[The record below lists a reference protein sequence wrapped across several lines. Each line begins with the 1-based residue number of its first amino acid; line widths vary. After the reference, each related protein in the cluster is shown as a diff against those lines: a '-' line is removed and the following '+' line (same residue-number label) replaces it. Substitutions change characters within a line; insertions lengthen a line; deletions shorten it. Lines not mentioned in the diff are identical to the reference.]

1 MELAAAFA
9 ISFLLLVS
17 CVFKGIF
24 LAYPLTAVIIIFTL
38 ISVRRGFKFKTVLNM
53 AYKGGRKSL
62 VVVKIFVLI
71 GALIPIWTAS
81 GTVPAIVY
89 YGMEFIKPELFI
101 LCTFL
106 ISCIVSFLIGTSVGT
121 SGIVGAAMMVMAR
134 GGHVN
139 LAATAGAVIAGAYF
153 GDRCSPVS
161 SSASFVSC
169 ITETNVYD
177 NIKNMFK
184 TAAVPFAI
192 AVAFYM
198 AVSGKFSLQG
208 EKVSINALILNQFT
222 INLYVFLPVM
232 VILVL
237 AIFKANIKLSMLLS
251 IGAAFIISITIQHE
265 SIVKCLNYVLF
276 GFTLDPSSPLHNIIK
291 GGGII
296 SLMKTALV
304 VYLASAFAGIIEET
318 YMLNSI
324 EEITSRADSRYKVFR
339 NMFITS
345 IFSAMVGCSQT
356 FAVML
361 THVLNK
367 KAYAKNNLN
376 NFDAA
381 IDLENTAIMV
391 SGLVPWNVALLAP
404 MTILGTDAACMPYLL
419 YIFLVPFWNLL
430 YLKFKDRRHALNCIE
445 AEEA

>member
-9 ISFLLLVS
+9 ISFILLVT

-24 LAYPLTAVIIIFTL
+24 LAYPLIAVIIIFII
-38 ISVRRGFKFKTVLNM
+38 ISVGRGFNFKAVLNM
-53 AYKGGRKSL
+53 AYKGGKKSL

-71 GALIPIWTAS
+71 GALIPIWTAA

-89 YGMEFIKPELFI
+89 YGLELIKPELFI
-101 LCTFL
+101 LCSFL

-139 LAATAGAVIAGAYF
+139 LAATAGAVIAGVYF

-161 SSASFVSC
+161 SSASFVAC
-169 ITETNVYD
+169 ITETNVYN

-184 TAAVPFAI
+184 TGAVPFAI
-192 AVAFYM
+192 AVLFYL
-198 AVSGKFSLQG
+198 VISGVYPLKG
-208 EKVSINALILNQFT
+208 EKVSINSLIINQFDLS
-222 INLYVFLPVM
+222 LYVFLPVM

-237 AIFKANIKLSMLLS
+237 SIFKVNVKLSMLLS
-251 IGAAFIISITIQHE
+251 IGAAFIISVTVQHE
-265 SIVKCLNYVLF
+265 SVVKCINFALF
-276 GFTLDPSSPLHNIIK
+276 GYSLDSSSPLHSIIK

-318 YMLNSI
+318 SMLNSI
-324 EEITSRADSRYKVFR
+324 EEITSRADSRYQIFR
-339 NMFITS
+339 NVFITS
-345 IFSAMVGCSQT
+345 IFAAMVGCSQT

-367 KAYAKNNLN
+367 KAYVKNNLN
-376 NFDAA
+376 NSDAA
-381 IDLENTAIMV
+381 MDLENTAIMV
-391 SGLVPWNVALLAP
+391 SGLVPWNVALIAP
-404 MTILGTDAACMPYLL
+404 MTILGIDAACMPYLL
-419 YIFLVPFWNLL
+419 YIFLVPLWNLL
-430 YLKFKDRRHALNCIE
+430 YLKFRRGSKIE
-445 AEEA
+445 SSLDA